1 MERICSILMRPDR
14 PGGGK
19 SSVFYHRSPKDTQSV
34 LYEIESK
41 SSDVQSSVDAANG
54 VFQQFGRVRGPR
66 ITRDELELLLQS
78 LHSQKERFFAIANQE
93 SGRTKA
99 DFNAEFAAVM
109 DYVRSVKANHSSLS
123 GLSPRGVCV
132 LVGSSI
138 WPIFYG
144 LQFTLSNLLIG
155 NPVIIKP
162 SERTTR
168 LVLEWVSV
176 LRSSCEWFE
185 FLQVVVGERDT
196 GRQLVCH
203 SGVDIVIF
211 QGSYEVGMRIRQDT
225 IPYPGKE
232 VLLFL
237 GAKNA
242 IVLDTK
248 ITPGVRDL
256 VIRDAFLGAGQNCLN
271 APLIFVES
279 SSFDQVCNEIAE
291 TVQQRS
297 NTISEDHDLIGPL
310 QDSARL
316 ERYLKFTSL
325 LEREGAVLH
334 LKGNRDPLRP
344 KSCFV
349 SPTVASFRGIG
360 PEQIRKYASFQGE
373 FPGPHLTMIA
383 YRNLNELA
391 HSFESLS
398 YGHSCGY
405 WGEKSS
411 EEFEFMIRRH
421 FGRFFINKSLMSI
434 DAWSSPLSR
443 KRSGNHARLGSSL
456 FDQLSAGKIS

>member
-1 MERICSILMRPDR
+1 
-14 PGGGK
+14 
-19 SSVFYHRSPKDTQSV
+19 
-34 LYEIESK
+34 
-41 SSDVQSSVDAANG
+41 
-54 VFQQFGRVRGPR
+54 
-66 ITRDELELLLQS
+66 
-78 LHSQKERFFAIANQE
+78 
-93 SGRTKA
+93 
-99 DFNAEFAAVM
+99 
-109 DYVRSVKANHSSLS
+109 
-123 GLSPRGVCV
+123 
-132 LVGSSI
+132 
-138 WPIFYG
+138 
-144 LQFTLSNLLIG
+144 
-155 NPVIIKP
+155 
-162 SERTTR
+162 
-168 LVLEWVSV
+168 
-176 LRSSCEWFE
+176 
-185 FLQVVVGERDT
+185 
-196 GRQLVCH
+196 
-203 SGVDIVIF
+203 VDIVIF

-232 VLLFL
+232 VLLYL

-248 ITPGVRDL
+248 ITPEVRDF

-279 SSFDQVCNEIAE
+279 SSFDQVCNEITE
-291 TVQQRS
+291 TVQQWS

-349 SPTVASFRGIG
+349 SPTVAAFRGIG